1 MDAFVFALD
10 TKDVSEFGRSLYY
23 TIKRHETLSMSELNG
38 VIDSVSLIQRRV
50 INHQSDTSKKMKSLN
65 KQNLQDKPL
74 VTYHV
79 GDKLLETLF
88 KGTREFS
95 AKSYAQAFKLVAMT
109 HGKEKAVI
117 AIDRT
122 YGIATSDT
130 AALKEMMNKLRAK
143 IYSRVRILCL
153 STK

>member
-1 MDAFVFALD
+1 MV
-10 TKDVSEFGRSLYY
+10 
-23 TIKRHETLSMSELNG
+23 
-38 VIDSVSLIQRRV
+38 
-50 INHQSDTSKKMKSLN
+50 KK
-65 KQNLQDKPL
+65 
-74 VTYHV
+74 
-79 GDKLLETLF
+79 
-88 KGTREFS
+88 
-95 AKSYAQAFKLVAMT
+95 
-109 HGKEKAVI
+109 KAVI